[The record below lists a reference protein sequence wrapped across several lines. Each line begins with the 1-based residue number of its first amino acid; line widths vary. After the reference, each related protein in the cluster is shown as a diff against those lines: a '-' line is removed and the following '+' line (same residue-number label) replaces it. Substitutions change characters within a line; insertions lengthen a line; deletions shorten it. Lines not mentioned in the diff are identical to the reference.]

1 MLGAA
6 RNIGVSQRI
15 ADVTL
20 PMSVALFRATGPA
33 MNIGV
38 AVYAAHLLG
47 IDLNTTAMVAG
58 IAVAALASIGAVSL
72 PGQISFFTSIAPIA
86 LAMGVPIGPLAL
98 LIAVETI
105 PDMFRT
111 VGNVTMDVA
120 VATAVDRA
128 EGRRE
133 A

>member
-1 MLGAA
+1 M
-6 RNIGVSQRI
+6 I
-15 ADVTL
+15 
-20 PMSVALFRATGPA
+20 
-33 MNIGV
+33 
-38 AVYAAHLLG
+38 
-47 IDLNTTAMVAG
+47 AG
-58 IAVAALASIGAVSL
+58 IAVATLASIGAVSL

-111 VGNVTMDVA
+111 VGNVTVDVA
-120 VATAVDRA
+120 VAAAVDAAEDRA
-128 EGRRE
+128 ESRAE